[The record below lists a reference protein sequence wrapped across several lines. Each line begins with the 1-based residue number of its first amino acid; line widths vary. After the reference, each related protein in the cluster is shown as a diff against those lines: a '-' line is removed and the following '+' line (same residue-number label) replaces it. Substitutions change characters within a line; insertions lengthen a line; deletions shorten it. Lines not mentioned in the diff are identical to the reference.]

1 MRILEILFFLLK
13 SNCKVTIKELATMF
27 EVSPK
32 TIQRDLDKLSI
43 LGIPIITY
51 RGANGGI
58 ELDKNYIIAKYILTE
73 SDYKNLI
80 LSLYISENIIENLKR
95 AELIEKFKLVDNK
108 KCTEVLDE
116 LKNRFIIDLE
126 KEEFKIKD
134 NRYEVINKALD
145 NKKFIILDINGLI
158 VEVFPISYVLKNEG
172 LYLYCYDIEYKL
184 ILINSISNIS
194 EGKRDYIGSI
204 IKYEENKESTKIYS
218 Y

>member
-13 SNCKVTIKELATMF
+13 SNSKVTIKELATMF

-51 RGANGGI
+51 RGVNGGI
-58 ELDKNYIIAKYILTE
+58 KLDENYIIAKYILTE

-80 LSLYISENIIENLKR
+80 LSLYISENIIQNLKK
-95 AELIEKFKLVDNK
+95 ADLIEKFKLVNNK

-116 LKNRFIIDLE
+116 VKNRFIIDLK
-126 KEEFKIKD
+126 KENFEIKD
-134 NRYEVINKALD
+134 SRYEIINKALD
-145 NKKFIILDINGLI
+145 NKNFIVLDINGSI
-158 VEVFPISYVLKNEG
+158 FEVFPISYVLKNEG

-184 ILINSISNIS
+184 ILIDIISNIS
-194 EGKRDYIGSI
+194 ECKKVYSGSI
-204 IKYEENKESTKIYS
+204 IKYEENKENIKIYS
-218 Y
+218 